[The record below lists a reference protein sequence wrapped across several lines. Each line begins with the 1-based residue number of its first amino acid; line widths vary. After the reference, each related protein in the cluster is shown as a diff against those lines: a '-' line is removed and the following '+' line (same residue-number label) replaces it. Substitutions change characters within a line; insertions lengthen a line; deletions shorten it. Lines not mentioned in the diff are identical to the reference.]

1 MSFEMAQR
9 ATEVLLALAIY
20 QQSLEHILR
29 PQQGMLLFV
38 IRAGLALLLLFG
50 AFSAWVSLALLI
62 SSLFVLVRF
71 QGPYNGG
78 SDRMGL
84 LIQTCLCLSHLLSA
98 PEARELALGYLAIQR
113 VLSYVMS
120 GWVKLKSPEWRRGRA
135 LSDVF
140 RFSAYP
146 VSKSLRTFA
155 HRPRLLRIGSWA
167 VILFEI
173 LFPLSLFHPLALVV
187 GLTLANLFHFANACL
202 FGLNRF
208 FWIWLAAYPSLLW
221 LQDRIF

>member
-29 PQQGMLLFV
+29 PQKGVLLFV

-50 AFSAWVSLALLI
+50 AFPGWVSLALLI
-62 SSLFVLVRF
+62 SSLFVLLRY

-84 LIQTCLCLSHLLSA
+84 LILTCLCLSHFLST
-98 PEARELALGYLAIQR
+98 PQARELVLGYLAVQLI
-113 VLSYVMS
+113 LSYVMS
-120 GWVKLKSPEWRRGRA
+120 GWVKLKNPEWRRGRA

-146 VSKSLRTFA
+146 VSKSLRNLA
-155 HRPRLLRIGSWA
+155 LRPKLLLIGSWA

-173 LFPLSLFHPLALVV
+173 LFPLSLFHPLALVA
-187 GLTLANLFHFANACL
+187 GLTLASLFHFANVCL

-208 FWIWLAAYPSLLW
+208 FWTWLAAYPSLLW